1 MEYKRC
7 LNLLSLLENK
17 SFFLFGPRSTGKTWL
32 IDKQLKDR
40 ANIISLLDSDTLM
53 RLSQN
58 PWDLKEI
65 ISLCPNKKLIVIDEI
80 QKVPLLLCEVH
91 RLLDTSDLKFLL
103 TGSSARKLK
112 RENADMLAGRAW
124 TANIFSLVYPEI
136 GDFNLDRYLR
146 FGGLPQ
152 VYPSANPDEELGA
165 YVQTYLREE
174 IMMEGLIR
182 NLPPFSRFLKTAALS
197 NGNLINFTEVAN
209 DAALS
214 PSTVREYFNVLV
226 DTLVGFLL
234 EPWIYS
240 KKRKAIQTAKFYF
253 FDTGVA
259 HTLAGTKSLD
269 RNSTLY
275 GTSFEQF
282 IGMELRAF
290 LSYSRS
296 QEELTFWRSINGQEV
311 DYLIGDEIAIEVKAT
326 RRVNPSHLKGLQAL
340 AEEGVFKR
348 FFLVSQ
354 DEIGMKKGL
363 IDCLHWKVFLD
374 RLWNKEFF

>member
-1 MEYKRC
+1 MEYIRS

-32 IDKQLKDR
+32 INKQLKDK
-40 ANIISLLDSDTLM
+40 ANIVSLLNSEMLL

-58 PWDLKEI
+58 PGELKEI
-65 ISLCPNKKLIVIDEI
+65 ISVHPDKKLVVIDEV
-80 QKVPLLLCEVH
+80 QKVPALLSEVH
-91 RLLDTSDLKFLL
+91 QLLDTSDYKFLL

-124 TANIFSLVYPEI
+124 TASIFSLTCPEI
-136 GDFNLDRYLR
+136 GGFDLDRYLR

-152 VYPSANPDEELGA
+152 VYPSKKPDEELAA
-165 YVQTYLREE
+165 YVETYLREE
-174 IMMEGLIR
+174 IMAEGLIR
-182 NLPPFSRFLKTAALS
+182 RLPPFSRFLKTAALS

-209 DAALS
+209 DVALS
-214 PSTVREYFNVLV
+214 PSTVREYFNVLI

-253 FDTGVA
+253 FDTGVTHA
-259 HTLAGTKSLD
+259 LAGTKSLD
-269 RNSTLY
+269 RNSPLY

-290 LSYSRS
+290 LSYSRIK
-296 QEELTFWRSINGQEV
+296 EDLTFWRSVNGQEV
-311 DYLIGDEIAIEVKAT
+311 DYLIGNEIAIEVKST
-326 RRVNPSHLKGLQAL
+326 QRVNPSHLKGLRAL
-340 AEEGVFKR
+340 AEEGVFKK
-348 FFLVSQ
+348 FFLISQ
-354 DEIGMKKGL
+354 DEISAKKEFVE
-363 IDCLHWKVFLD
+363 CLHWKEFLK
-374 RLWNKEFF
+374 RLWSGEIV